1 MKRGNI
7 KMNRLII
14 LGNGFDLYHKLP
26 TSYKKDFVPI
36 LKEKNA
42 ELFKKLSKLYFKD
55 NEELW
60 SDFENRIGSAEDIE
74 SLNTPIDDKL
84 LEIFNIDIYRYSSE
98 SELYGSDGIE
108 LENAAYYASVEN
120 RLDLETAFNEFHPDL
135 DDVKDYLQGGLKKMC
150 EKANRLNKKNNYP
163 KQNLHFSENDYF
175 LTFNY
180 TNTLELRYNNIT
192 KSNICHIHGSI
203 DNNLELIFG
212 NIKNNI
218 VKSSSNLY
226 GENPNF
232 SRKRENE
239 YESYDEQT
247 FIEAVTFEE
256 KEFDEYNA
264 GVEKYMDQLNDS
276 LVKDIKLNEL
286 QKFLSKFD
294 TKQIF
299 IFGLSMG
306 EVDHPYFELIHK
318 TFPDATWYVS
328 YYSSRDT
335 LEENIE
341 ELTFKDKIKLFEIK
355 KFINLLR

>member
-1 MKRGNI
+1 
-7 KMNRLII
+7 MNRLII

-36 LKEKNA
+36 LKKENE
-42 ELFKKLSKLYFKD
+42 ELFRKLSKLYFKD

-74 SLNTPIDDKL
+74 SLNTPINDKL
-84 LEIFNIDIYRYSSE
+84 LEIFDIDIYRYPPE

-120 RLDLETAFNEFHPDL
+120 RLYLETAFSDFHADL
-135 DDVKDYLQGGLKKMC
+135 DDVKDYLQNGLNKMC
-150 EKANRLNKKNNYP
+150 QKANMLNNKNKYP
-163 KQNLHFSENDYF
+163 QKDLHFSEKDYF

-180 TNTLELRYNNIT
+180 TNTLEIRYNNIT

-203 DNNLELIFG
+203 DNNSELIFG

-218 VKSSSNLY
+218 VKSYSNLY
-226 GENPNF
+226 EENPNF
-232 SRKRENE
+232 SRKKE

-256 KEFDEYNA
+256 KEFYDYNE

-286 QKFLSKFD
+286 KEFLLKID

-306 EVDHPYFELIHK
+306 EVDYPYFELIHQK
-318 TFPDATWYVS
+318 FPDATWYAS
-328 YYSSRDT
+328 YYSSSDT
-335 LEENIE
+335 IEENIE
-341 ELTFKDKIKLFEIK
+341 KLTFKDKIKLFEIK
-355 KFINLLR
+355 EFINLLR